1 MNKECP
7 KGGQHEIGTD
17 GMHSNRF
24 CKKCFTNESAIY
36 KIEWRPDDWV
46 NPYNKED
53 RPLLLHDHDG
63 RTFEAGASAMLA
75 VRDKWWVEWVEKN
88 LDDMYPDCGESTKLI
103 KCKDCSCEWEAWQS
117 LKLSLQ
123 SSASLKNLMGKFP
136 DLPDVTEV
144 K

>member
-75 VRDKWWVEWVEKN
+75 VRDKWWVERMEKFICE
-88 LDDMYPDCGESTKLI
+88 DDNGDYYIHPTAEFHT
-103 KCKDCSCEWEAWQS
+103 WRQS
-117 LKLSLQ
+117 LKQSL
-123 SSASLKNLMGKFP
+123 G
-136 DLPDVTEV
+136 V
-144 K
+144 KQ